1 MHRQRP
7 FAVLRSLAIVGTA
20 LALAVSA
27 VGPASAVDPTR
38 TLVPI
43 GSDYQA
49 DTLELFAEAAA
60 AHDAEQDTNKR
71 VVILVLP
78 ITYSLSATSSK
89 NGERQRNLTL
99 ADNRR
104 GMVEAACTAV
114 KDADQTCIAQLVPAL
129 VRADAFLASNLAYF
143 TPDVDGI
150 YILGGD
156 QTVAMGVVAGT
167 PMEER
172 MAPAYAGG
180 AVVGGNSAGDAVQSV
195 NMINGYTGSNGPA
208 ESLRQGAVDI
218 WASSGV
224 ADPSR
229 GLIFGLS
236 NAITDQHV
244 FEYGRLGR
252 STNVAFTTGLPIVGM
267 DAATGGVITDESA
280 LTDITGYTTSV
291 IVDPDT
297 YAAAGAY
304 RRPEPDARRAA
315 DGPSPAAAWRV
326 CLRSGDAAPVA
337 GRNSGGSALAGR
349 SDVSQPSRRRPVPAH
364 CSSRAVWAPPR
375 AGLRPSRSSRVP
387 GVGERASSSS
397 PPATPSPRTH
407 KPRRSRSSAAL
418 QPGVVAP
425 VRWIVLDGKT
435 DVAAAKAAIGDATGL
450 YVTAPDPSRVIA
462 GLQLKPAVLTAI
474 QSRWTSG
481 AATLLAD
488 DAAAA
493 ALGPWFAADALPA
506 NVEAAAPEDLLSGGV
521 TIAPGLGWFGG
532 LTVTPR
538 LLPDQRWGQ
547 VFQLIAA
554 HPLSLGVGV
563 DAGTAVEIR
572 DGAATARGSSAA
584 VVLDGRKATFGVGSN
599 GALAARWVVLD
610 SFYDGQTLAP

>member
-1 MHRQRP
+1 MQRQRP
-7 FAVLRSLAIVGTA
+7 FAVLRSLAILGAA

-27 VGPASAVDPTR
+27 VGPAAAVDPTR

-60 AHDAEQDTNKR
+60 DHDAEQDANGQ

-89 NGERQRNLTL
+89 NGERQRNLSF
-99 ADNRR
+99 AENCRS
-104 GMVEAACTAV
+104 MVETACNVV
-114 KDADQTCIAQLVPAL
+114 KAGVQTCTVHLVPAL
-129 VRADAFLASNLAYF
+129 VRADAYLAGNLAYF

-172 MAPAYAGG
+172 MAAAYAAGV
-180 AVVGGNSAGDAVQSV
+180 VVGGNSAGDAVQSV

-208 ESLRQGAVDI
+208 ESMREGAVDI

-252 STNVAFTTGLPIVGM
+252 STNVAFSTGLPIVGM
-267 DAATGGVITDESA
+267 DAATGGVITDEGK

-291 IVDPDT
+291 IVDPDSYT
-297 YAAAGAY
+297 ATGGYGGPNRTLGVRRMALHLLPPGGYAYDLGT
-304 RRPEPDARRAA
+304 
-315 DGPSPAAAWRV
+315 
-326 CLRSGDAAPVA
+326 
-337 GRNSGGSALAGR
+337 
-349 SDVSQPSRRRPVPAH
+349 
-364 CSSRAVWAPPR
+364 
-375 AGLRPSRSSRVP
+375 LRPSLDGAP
-387 GVGERASSSS
+387 TN
-397 PPATPSPRTH
+397 PPSLSGRTYPAFTTPAGAGALFLAGGLGATPSGPAVQSFIARAGSGAARIVVVAAGYAKATDAQAAA
-407 KPRRSRSSAAL
+407 KSIAAAL

-435 DVAAAKAAIGDATGL
+435 DVAAATAAIGDATGV

-506 NVEAAAPEDLLSGGV
+506 DVEAAAPEDLLLGGV
-521 TIAPGLGWFGG
+521 SIAPGLGWVGG
-532 LTVTPR
+532 LSVTPR

-554 HPLSLGVGV
+554 HPITLGVGV
-563 DAGTAVEIR
+563 DAGTALEVR
-572 DGAATARGSSAA
+572 AGAATTRGLSAA
-584 VVLDGRKATFGVGSN
+584 VVLDGRKATFELGSN

>member
-1 MHRQRP
+1 MLRRRP
-7 FAVLRSLAIVGTA
+7 FRLLRSLAIAGTA
-20 LALAVSA
+20 LALAASA
-27 VGPASAVDPTR
+27 VGPAAAVDPTH

-43 GSDYQA
+43 GSAYEP
-49 DTLELFAEAAA
+49 DTLQLFAEAAA
-60 AHDAEQDTNKR
+60 EHDTSGQ

-89 NGERQRNLTL
+89 NGERQKNLTL

-104 GMVEAACTAV
+104 GQVETACNAV
-114 KDADQTCIAQLVPAL
+114 KDQGQTCVAQLVPAL
-129 VRADAFLASNLAYF
+129 VRADAFLPGNLAYF
-143 TPDVDGI
+143 TPDVDGL

-172 MAPAYAGG
+172 MAQAYAAG

-208 ESLRQGAVDI
+208 ESLRRGAVDI

-224 ADPSR
+224 DDPSR

-267 DAATGGVITDESA
+267 DAATGGVITDESD
-280 LTDITGYTTSV
+280 LSDITGYTVSV
-291 IVDPDT
+291 IADPDT
-297 YAAAGAY
+297 YMAGGDFGGPNQTLGVRRMAMHLLPPDTEGYGYDLDLLQPSLGGVPSIAPSIAGRTYPAFTTPAGSGALFLAGGLGSTPSGPAVSEFVTRAGGGGARIVVLAAGYAKSTDAQAAAKSI
-304 RRPEPDARRAA
+304 AA
-315 DGPSPAAAWRV
+315 
-326 CLRSGDAAPVA
+326 
-337 GRNSGGSALAGR
+337 
-349 SDVSQPSRRRPVPAH
+349 
-364 CSSRAVWAPPR
+364 
-375 AGLRPSRSSRVP
+375 
-387 GVGERASSSS
+387 
-397 PPATPSPRTH
+397 T
-407 KPRRSRSSAAL
+407 L
-418 QPGVVAP
+418 QPGLFAT
-425 VRWIVLDGKT
+425 VRWIVLDSKT
-435 DVAAAKAAIGDATGL
+435 DAAAASAAVDGATGIYL
-450 YVTAPDPSRVIA
+450 TAPDPSRVIA
-462 GLQLKPAVLTAI
+462 GLQVNPTVLSAV

-493 ALGPWFAADALPA
+493 AFGPWFAADPVPSD
-506 NVEAAAPEDLLSGGV
+506 VEAAAPEDLLAGGV
-521 TIAPGLGWFGG
+521 TVAPGLGWVNG

-538 LLPDQRWGQ
+538 LLPGQRWGQ

-554 HPLSLGVGV
+554 HPAALGAGV
-563 DAGTAVEIR
+563 DVGTALEVRNGAGTVH
-572 DGAATARGSSAA
+572 GANAT
-584 VVLDGRKATFGVGSN
+584 VVLDGRTATFGTGSN
-599 GALAARWVVLD
+599 GALAARWVVFE
-610 SFYDGQTLAP
+610 SFYDGQALTP